1 MDTKPHTRTRARMR
15 ARMQLVYT
23 SYIQDDQGHLL
34 LCCCLKSSY
43 SYEQ

>member
-1 MDTKPHTRTRARMR
+1 MHTKPHTHARARMR
-15 ARMQLVYT
+15 ARTQLVYT

-34 LCCCLKSSY
+34 LCCCLKSSQ